1 MGTLIVGLVI
11 LLFVLVSVYT
21 IVHDHKSG
29 IGTCGGNCAS
39 CGGCAFHSA
48 PDKNNLHVG
57 YKKGAA

>member
-29 IGTCGGNCAS
+29 IGRVAAT
-39 CGGCAFHSA
+39 A
-48 PDKNNLHVG
+48 PPVAAVPSIRLLKRNNLHVG

>member
-21 IVHDHKSG
+21 IVHDHKSW

-39 CGGCAFHSA
+39 FGGCAFHSA
-48 PDKNNLHVG
+48 PE
-57 YKKGAA
+57 KK

>member
-21 IVHDHKSG
+21 
-29 IGTCGGNCAS
+29 S
-39 CGGCAFHSA
+39 CMTIKVGLERVAATA
-48 PDKNNLHVG
+48 PPVAAVPSIRLLKRNNLHVG

>member
-21 IVHDHKSG
+21 IVLDHKSG

-48 PDKNNLHVG
+48 PE
-57 YKKGAA
+57 KK

>member
-29 IGTCGGNCAS
+29 IGT
-39 CGGCAFHSA
+39 A
-48 PDKNNLHVG
+48 PPVAAVPSIRLLKRNNLHVG

>member
-29 IGTCGGNCAS
+29 IGTCGGNCAPVAAVPS
-39 CGGCAFHSA
+39 IRLL
-48 PDKNNLHVG
+48 KRNNLHVG